1 MEYIAALGL
10 FVVISASPGPA
21 MLLAIHNGVRFGF
34 KTALFAVV
42 GNTLAI
48 ALMAFTSAL
57 GMATLVHTFPH
68 VYDAIKIMGGAYLL
82 YLGMK
87 LWLKQPDTLAPNHEP
102 PRSPS
107 VSHTHLLREAF
118 LVGISNPKAI
128 VFFSALFPQ
137 LANPSQDG
145 VEPLLMY
152 VCLFVLN
159 SFCVMSTYAKLGALA
174 QRALMRPRIQTRF
187 NRSAGFVLMGF
198 GLALL
203 VQS

>member
-34 KTALFAVV
+34 KTSLFGII

-48 ALMAFTSAL
+48 AVMALTSAL
-57 GMATLVHTFPH
+57 GMATLLHAFPH
-68 VYDAIKIMGGAYLL
+68 VYDTIKIMGGAYLL
-82 YLGMK
+82 YLGIK
-87 LWLKQPDTLAPNHEP
+87 LWLKQPDTPAPNHAP
-102 PRSPS
+102 TLPPS
-107 VSHTHLLREAF
+107 VSRTHLLREAF

-145 VEPLLMY
+145 VEPLLIY

-174 QRALMRPRIQTRF
+174 QRALMHPRVQKRF
-187 NRSAGFVLMGF
+187 NRSAGLVLMGF
-198 GLALL
+198 GIALL
-203 VQS
+203 L